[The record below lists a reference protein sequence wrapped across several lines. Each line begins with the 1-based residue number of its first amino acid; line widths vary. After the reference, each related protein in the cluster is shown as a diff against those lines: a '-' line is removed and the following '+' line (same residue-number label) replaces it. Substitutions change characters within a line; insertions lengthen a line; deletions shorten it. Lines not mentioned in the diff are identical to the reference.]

1 MDLFFVDMHGH
12 WSVLD
17 LNVSCVCILV
27 LALASHWL
35 EGLCKFYANAGEN
48 ENHA

>member
-1 MDLFFVDMHGH
+1 MCK
-12 WSVLD
+12 SVFLVVNAS
-17 LNVSCVCILV
+17 LPWLNNVSCVYLLV